1 MTARDEMGEL
11 LPCPFCGSPAEIID
25 IEDGENAGGSC
36 VSCTRCE
43 ASSALDFGRKE
54 NFVAKWNTRP
64 SPARDEG
71 AGTMGRGKEA
81 REMLS
86 WLDMSIERLRGRQD
100 LTEANLRNK
109 YLRLRALL
117 AAPVSAP
124 GMDREAVARII
135 DRDAFELAENQISN
149 RAIRCD
155 IALAKA
161 DQIIALQRGVAS
173 ADGSQVEP
181 STTGAGRHIPLEPNP
196 FIQWNGGE
204 NPAPGK
210 WVDVMFADSDDWG
223 SMPSDALTWSHSGQ
237 VLFDIIAYRIIPTD
251 DQGGEGT

>member
-1 MTARDEMGEL
+1 MTAL
-11 LPCPFCGSPAEIID
+11 LPCPFCGSSEHLSLRAEGSLVSGMPARPFRVVCHHID
-25 IEDGENAGGSC
+25 HDNVLGPVDYGKDAAEKA
-36 VSCTRCE
+36 
-43 ASSALDFGRKE
+43 
-54 NFVAKWNTRP
+54 WNTRP

-71 AGTMGRGKEA
+71 AGTMGRGEEA

-161 DQIIALQRGVAS
+161 DQIIALQRGAAP

-210 WVDVMFADSDDWG
+210 RVEYRLRSGALGCHG
-223 SMPSDALTWSHSGQ
+223 SNILRWTHFEGAEPD
-237 VLFDIIAYRIIPTD
+237 DIIAYRIIHTD
-251 DQGGEGT
+251 DGEEGA